1 MGLCVLG
8 SGILV
13 QQTLVGPVS
22 PTLVSAAIA
31 LCLGT
36 PLAFRAEDF
45 IRSRATADEAEQ

>member
-1 MGLCVLG
+1 M
-8 SGILV
+8 

-45 IRSRATADEAEQ
+45 IRSRSAPETEADP

>member
-1 MGLCVLG
+1 MLG
-8 SGILV
+8 AGILV
-13 QQTLVGPVS
+13 HQTLVGPVS

-45 IRSRATADEAEQ
+45 IRSRAATEPEP